1 VYSEK
6 VKKIFFIMQ
15 FLGYL
20 SIVILLAL
28 HAFSAH
34 SQSSNDYRPGMRP
47 SDKPLSLP
55 ATPPLKPGITAPP
68 IPSESQE
75 EQTTQDQARG
85 KQKFIELESIVLEG
99 NTVFQSEELNTLI
112 KPYLNNPLSIDEVE
126 ELRRLISQHYIG
138 EGYITSGA
146 TFTPNPIQGKTLH
159 IKIIEGKVDEMR
171 IKGEERLRKSYI
183 SNRLIPD
190 DSAPVNMNEL
200 QDRFRL
206 LLTDPLFDQLN
217 GRILPGPDQGKSIL
231 NIDVTRSRS
240 YQFSAISDNYRAP
253 SIGAIALGAYSWIRN
268 LTGQGDTLDFT
279 FLTNTPFGNDAY
291 QYVGNWQ
298 MPLGDYGTQFYFS
311 FNKANISI
319 IEEPLT
325 DLDIKS
331 DAFSVEGG
339 FNQTLINTLKRRLTI
354 GTGLAFKSNET
365 TLLGDPFSFIPGLQ
379 SGENRISVVRVSQE
393 YIERWEKFVVAFR
406 STFSMGQDLF
416 GSTIQENHLNPDS
429 DFFAWLGQTQ
439 GLWHFT
445 AIKSDLVIKST
456 VQISDNP
463 LLPLE
468 RIAVGGRYTVRGY
481 RQNQLVRDNGYAG
494 SAEVHI
500 RLLGS
505 TQSKVRF
512 DLVPFFDYG
521 AAWNHNDSTP
531 TRQTTAHLY
540 SVGIGFQ
547 FRAHRFNGEFFW
559 AHRLAHDTPRQHD
572 DLQDHGI
579 HFQARIDAF

>member
-1 VYSEK
+1 
-6 VKKIFFIMQ
+6 MR
-15 FLGYL
+15 FLRYL
-20 SIVILLAL
+20 SIMVLLAL
-28 HAFSAH
+28 QVFSAH

-55 ATPPLKPGITAPP
+55 ATPPLEPGITTPP
-68 IPSESQE
+68 IPSEPQE
-75 EQTTQDQARG
+75 RQSTQDQAR
-85 KQKFIELESIVLEG
+85 IELESIVLEG
-99 NTVFQSEELNTLI
+99 NTVFQSDELNTLI
-112 KPYLNNPLSIDEVE
+112 KPYLNTPVSIAELE
-126 ELRRLISQHYIG
+126 ELRRLITQHYISK
-138 EGYITSGA
+138 GYITSGA
-146 TFTPNPIQGKTLH
+146 TFPPNPIQGKTLH
-159 IKIIEGKVDEMR
+159 IKIIEGKVGEMR
-171 IKGEERLRKSYI
+171 IKGEQWLRKSYI

-190 DSAPVNMNEL
+190 DSEPVNMDEL

-206 LLTDPLFDQLN
+206 LLADPLFDRLN
-217 GRILPGPDQGKSIL
+217 GRLLPGSVQGESIL
-231 NIDVTRSRS
+231 DIDVTRSRS

-253 SIGAIALGAYSWIRN
+253 SIGAIALGANSWVRN

-279 FLTNTPFGNDAY
+279 FLTNTPFGDDAY

-319 IEEPLT
+319 VEEPLT

-354 GTGLAFKSNET
+354 GAGLAFKSNET

-379 SGENRISVVRVSQE
+379 SGENKISVVRVSQE

-406 STFSMGQDLF
+406 SIFSVGQDLF
-416 GSTIQENHLNPDS
+416 GSTIQKNHLNPDS
-429 DFFAWLGQTQ
+429 DYFAWLGQTR
-439 GLWHFT
+439 GLWHFP
-445 AIKSDLVIKST
+445 AIKSDLVLKGT
-456 VQISDNP
+456 VQISDDP

-481 RQNQLVRDNGYAG
+481 RENQLVRDNGYAG
-494 SAEVHI
+494 SIELNIH
-500 RLLGS
+500 LLGS
-505 TQSKVRF
+505 TQSKIRF

-521 AAWNHNDSTP
+521 AAWNHTDSTP
-531 TRQTTAHLY
+531 TKQTTQHLY
-540 SVGIGFQ
+540 SAGIGFR
-547 FRAHRFNGEFFW
+547 FRAHHFNGEFFW
-559 AHRLAHDTPRQHD
+559 AHRLANDIVKQHG